1 MAIVDRGRV
10 LAAGRLDELLGEPA
24 LRIRATG
31 VQAAVLK
38 KLASFGS
45 VGREGEWLSI
55 QPIDPAVVPE
65 VVAAIVGAGG
75 RVHAV
80 EAGRSS
86 LEDRFLALLAEG
98 SAQPTV
104 AGR

>member
-1 MAIVDRGRV
+1 V
-10 LAAGRLDELLGEPA
+10 P
-24 LRIRATG
+24 
-31 VQAAVLK
+31 AAVFR
-38 KLASFGS
+38 KLAKFGPLRRD
-45 VGREGEWLSI
+45 GDWLSI
-55 QPIDPAVVPE
+55 QPIDPAVVPD

-86 LEDRFLALLAEG
+86 LEDVFLALLAEG